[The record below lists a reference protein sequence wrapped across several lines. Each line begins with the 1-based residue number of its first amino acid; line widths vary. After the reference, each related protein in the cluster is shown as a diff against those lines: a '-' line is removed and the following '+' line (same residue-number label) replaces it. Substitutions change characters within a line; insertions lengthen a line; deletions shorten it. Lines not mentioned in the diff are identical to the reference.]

1 MLGKLEREAASTE
14 LTVFED
20 FFLPL
25 LRNLIQSQVPL
36 SKPGYQ
42 RLFRQVLLTYAQ
54 RYVQTEPASGDWACE
69 PEGCGCSDCDRL
81 DRFLADPSL
90 ESKRFPVS
98 KTRRH
103 HLHCMLNDTEYS
115 HETDR
120 RGVETLV
127 VTKPASRSQAKYEQW
142 KKRFFKARQE
152 IKQLDQRVLQELLG
166 EDYEYLTQ
174 LRAARRT
181 AKALPS
187 ARKAPRTQQIEFVD
201 LT

>member
-1 MLGKLEREAASTE
+1 MLGKLEKEAASTD
-14 LTVFED
+14 LAAFEG

-25 LRNLIQSQVPL
+25 LRDLSQSQVPP
-36 SKPGYQ
+36 SKPGYR
-42 RLFRQVLLTYAQ
+42 RLFREILLTYAK
-54 RYVQTEPASGDWACE
+54 RYVQTEPAPGDWACE
-69 PEGCGCSDCDRL
+69 PEGCGCSHCDRL

-98 KTRRH
+98 KSQRH

-127 VTKPASRSQAKYEQW
+127 VTKPASRSQAKYTEW
-142 KKRFFKARQE
+142 KTRFLKARGE

-166 EDYEYLTQ
+166 EDYDYLSQ
-174 LRAARRT
+174 LSAARRN
-181 AKALPS
+181 AKGLPS
-187 ARKAPRTQQIEFVD
+187 ARKAPTRQMEIVD